1 MRIDDAITNYPK
13 ATLKSLSKPVAMAFN
28 RLKQT
33 VKKDMKDD
41 AFASMIEE
49 FRKNPIEEEEEEV
62 ENEESESDYSSESS
76 ENTSSTEES
85 SSDSEES
92 SDEESSDS
100 ESSNSESSDSEA
112 SDSEDSYENSS
123 EESYSSSD
131 SNSDSDSD
139 SSSDS
144 FASDSSS
151 SSDSEMEV
159 NPKLTGRAKWVLQ
172 PKDIEKA
179 KRKEA
184 ERLKKLEEK
193 KKKQE
198 EKKEKEEEEK
208 EEEEKVEDTY
218 ETPEKLVKALL
229 QVLASRHRVTE
240 RKANVQQLQKLV
252 PFARALG
259 GKYELRVLS
268 HLVCLQLAGV
278 NSDTA
283 IPAGQWSACL
293 EDVRRMVGVAAS
305 GDG

>member
-41 AFASMIEE
+41 AFAAMIEE
-49 FRKNPIEEEEEEV
+49 FRKNPIEEEEEV
-62 ENEESESDYSSESS
+62 EEEESESEYSSESESNS
-76 ENTSSTEES
+76 ESESESESDSSEESSNDYSEEGSSSDESSSNES
-85 SSDSEES
+85 SSDEAS
-92 SDEESSDS
+92 SSSS
-100 ESSNSESSDSEA
+100 ESS
-112 SDSEDSYENSS
+112 SEDDSDDNSS
-123 EESYSSSD
+123 YYSY
-131 SNSDSDSD
+131 
-139 SSSDS
+139 SSDS
-144 FASDSSS
+144 FASDSS

-179 KRKEA
+179 KRKEE

-198 EKKEKEEEEK
+198 EKEKEKKEKEDEVE
-208 EEEEKVEDTY
+208 VEDTY

-229 QVLASRHRVTE
+229 QVLAARHRVPE
-240 RKANVQQLQKLV
+240 RRANVLQLQKLL

-259 GKYELRVLS
+259 PKYELRVLS

-278 NSDTA
+278 NSDVAMPAAQWAACLANVTRMVSA
-283 IPAGQWSACL
+283 IPSY
-293 EDVRRMVGVAAS
+293 
-305 GDG
+305 

>member
-41 AFASMIEE
+41 AFAAMIEE
-49 FRKNPIEEEEEEV
+49 FRKNPIEEEEEV
-62 ENEESESDYSSESS
+62 EEEESESEYSSESESNS
-76 ENTSSTEES
+76 ESESESESDSSEES
-85 SSDSEES
+85 SNDYSEEGSSSEGSSSDESS
-92 SDEESSDS
+92 SDEESS
-100 ESSNSESSDSEA
+100 SSSESSDEDD
-112 SDSEDSYENSS
+112 SDDNSS
-123 EESYSSSD
+123 YYSY
-131 SNSDSDSD
+131 
-139 SSSDS
+139 SSDS
-144 FASDSSS
+144 FASDSS

-179 KRKEA
+179 KRKEE

-198 EKKEKEEEEK
+198 ETEKETKEKEDEVE
-208 EEEEKVEDTY
+208 VEDTY

-229 QVLASRHRVTE
+229 QVLAARHRVPE
-240 RKANVQQLQKLV
+240 RRANVLQLQKLL

-259 GKYELRVLS
+259 PKYELRVLS

-278 NSDTA
+278 NSDA
-283 IPAGQWSACL
+283 AMPAAQWAACL
-293 EDVRRMVGVAAS
+293 ANVTRMVRVMIS
-305 GDG
+305 HQR

>member
-41 AFASMIEE
+41 AFAAMIEE
-49 FRKNPIEEEEEEV
+49 FRKNPIEEEEEV
-62 ENEESESDYSSESS
+62 EEEESKSEYSSESESNSESESESESDSSEESS
-76 ENTSSTEES
+76 NDYSDEGSSSDESSSNESSSDEES
-85 SSDSEES
+85 SSSEES
-92 SDEESSDS
+92 SDED
-100 ESSNSESSDSEA
+100 
-112 SDSEDSYENSS
+112 
-123 EESYSSSD
+123 
-131 SNSDSDSD
+131 DSDSD
-139 SSSDS
+139 DNSSYYSYSSDS
-144 FASDSSS
+144 FASDSS

-179 KRKEA
+179 KRKEE

-193 KKKQE
+193 KKKQDE
-198 EKKEKEEEEK
+198 VE
-208 EEEEKVEDTY
+208 VEDTY

-229 QVLASRHRVTE
+229 QVLAARHRVPE
-240 RKANVQQLQKLV
+240 RRANVLQLQKLL

-259 GKYELRVLS
+259 PKYELRVLS

-278 NSDTA
+278 NSDA
-283 IPAGQWSACL
+283 AMPAAQWAACL
-293 EDVRRMVGVAAS
+293 ANVTRMVSVIPS
-305 GDG
+305 Y

>member
-41 AFASMIEE
+41 AFAAMIEE
-49 FRKNPIEEEEEEV
+49 FRKNPIEEEEEV
-62 ENEESESDYSSESS
+62 EEEESGSEYSSESESNSESESESESDSSEESSNESS
-76 ENTSSTEES
+76 EEGSSSGESSSSEES
-85 SSDSEES
+85 SSNEES
-92 SDEESSDS
+92 SDEDEDDSDD
-100 ESSNSESSDSEA
+100 N
-112 SDSEDSYENSS
+112 
-123 EESYSSSD
+123 ESYYSY
-131 SNSDSDSD
+131 
-139 SSSDS
+139 SSDS
-144 FASDSSS
+144 FASDSS

-179 KRKEA
+179 KRKEE

-198 EKKEKEEEEK
+198 EKEKEKKEKEDEVE
-208 EEEEKVEDTY
+208 VEDTY

-229 QVLASRHRVTE
+229 QVLAARHRVPE
-240 RKANVQQLQKLV
+240 RRANVLQLQKLL

-259 GKYELRVLS
+259 PKYELRVLS

-278 NSDTA
+278 NSDVAMPAAQWAACLANVTRMVSA
-283 IPAGQWSACL
+283 IPSY
-293 EDVRRMVGVAAS
+293 
-305 GDG
+305 

>member
-41 AFASMIEE
+41 AFAAMIEE
-49 FRKNPIEEEEEEV
+49 FRKNPIEEEEEV
-62 ENEESESDYSSESS
+62 EEEESESEYSSESES
-76 ENTSSTEES
+76 ESESNSESESESESDSSEES
-85 SSDSEES
+85 SNDYSEEGSSSDESSSSEESS
-92 SDEESSDS
+92 SDEESSD
-100 ESSNSESSDSEA
+100 EDEDDSD
-112 SDSEDSYENSS
+112 DNSS
-123 EESYSSSD
+123 YYSY
-131 SNSDSDSD
+131 
-139 SSSDS
+139 SSDS
-144 FASDSSS
+144 FASDSS

-179 KRKEA
+179 KRKEE

-198 EKKEKEEEEK
+198 EKEKEKKEKEDEVE
-208 EEEEKVEDTY
+208 VEDTY

-229 QVLASRHRVTE
+229 QVLAARHRVPE
-240 RKANVQQLQKLV
+240 RRANVLQLQKLL
-252 PFARALG
+252 PFACALG
-259 GKYELRVLS
+259 PKYELRVLS

-278 NSDTA
+278 NSDA
-283 IPAGQWSACL
+283 AMPAAQWAACL
-293 EDVRRMVGVAAS
+293 ANVTRMVRVMIS
-305 GDG
+305 HQR

>member
-41 AFASMIEE
+41 AFAAMIEE
-49 FRKNPIEEEEEEV
+49 FRKNPIEEEEEV
-62 ENEESESDYSSESS
+62 EEEESESGYSSESES
-76 ENTSSTEES
+76 ESNSESESESESDSSEESSNESSEEGSSSGESSSSEES
-85 SSDSEES
+85 SSNEES
-92 SDEESSDS
+92 SDEDEDDSD
-100 ESSNSESSDSEA
+100 D
-112 SDSEDSYENSS
+112 NSS
-123 EESYSSSD
+123 YYSY
-131 SNSDSDSD
+131 
-139 SSSDS
+139 SSDS
-144 FASDSSS
+144 FASDSS

-179 KRKEA
+179 KRKEE

-198 EKKEKEEEEK
+198 EKEKEKKEKEDEVE
-208 EEEEKVEDTY
+208 VEDTY

-229 QVLASRHRVTE
+229 QVLAVRHRVPE
-240 RKANVQQLQKLV
+240 RRANVLQLQKLL

-259 GKYELRVLS
+259 AKYELRVLS

-278 NSDTA
+278 NSDA
-283 IPAGQWSACL
+283 AMPAAQWAACL
-293 EDVRRMVGVAAS
+293 ANVTRMVRVMIS
-305 GDG
+305 Y

>member
-49 FRKNPIEEEEEEV
+49 FRKNPIEEEEEV

-100 ESSNSESSDSEA
+100 ESSNSESSNSES

-123 EESYSSSD
+123 EESY
-131 SNSDSDSD
+131 

>member
-41 AFASMIEE
+41 AFAAMIEE
-49 FRKNPIEEEEEEV
+49 FRKNPIEEEEEV
-62 ENEESESDYSSESS
+62 EEEESESEYSSESESNS
-76 ENTSSTEES
+76 ESESESESDSSEES
-85 SSDSEES
+85 SNDYSEEGSSSDESSSSEES
-92 SDEESSDS
+92 SDEESSD
-100 ESSNSESSDSEA
+100 EDDSD
-112 SDSEDSYENSS
+112 DN
-123 EESYSSSD
+123 ESYYSY
-131 SNSDSDSD
+131 
-139 SSSDS
+139 SSDS
-144 FASDSSS
+144 FASDSS

-179 KRKEA
+179 KRKEE

-198 EKKEKEEEEK
+198 EKEKEKKEKEDEV
-208 EEEEKVEDTY
+208 KVEDTY

-229 QVLASRHRVTE
+229 QVLAARHRVPE
-240 RKANVQQLQKLV
+240 RRANVLQLQKLL

-259 GKYELRVLS
+259 AKYELRVLS

-278 NSDTA
+278 NSDA
-283 IPAGQWSACL
+283 AMPAAQWAACL
-293 EDVRRMVGVAAS
+293 ANITRMVSVMIS
-305 GDG
+305 Y

>member
-49 FRKNPIEEEEEEV
+49 FRKNPIEEEEEV

-100 ESSNSESSDSEA
+100 ESSNSESSNSET

-123 EESYSSSD
+123 EESYSSD
-131 SNSDSDSD
+131 
-139 SSSDS
+139 SDS

>member
-41 AFASMIEE
+41 AFAAMIEE
-49 FRKNPIEEEEEEV
+49 FRKNPIEEEEEV
-62 ENEESESDYSSESS
+62 EEEESESEYSSESESNS
-76 ENTSSTEES
+76 ESESESESDSSEES
-85 SSDSEES
+85 SNDYSEEGSSSDESSSNESS
-92 SDEESSDS
+92 SDEESSD
-100 ESSNSESSDSEA
+100 EDDSD
-112 SDSEDSYENSS
+112 DNSS
-123 EESYSSSD
+123 YYSY
-131 SNSDSDSD
+131 
-139 SSSDS
+139 SSDS
-144 FASDSSS
+144 FASDSS

-179 KRKEA
+179 KRKEE

-198 EKKEKEEEEK
+198 EKEKEKKEKEDEVE
-208 EEEEKVEDTY
+208 VEDTY

-229 QVLASRHRVTE
+229 QVLAARHRVPE
-240 RKANVQQLQKLV
+240 RRANVLQLQKLL

-259 GKYELRVLS
+259 PKYELRVLS

-278 NSDTA
+278 NSDA
-283 IPAGQWSACL
+283 AMPAAQWAACL
-293 EDVRRMVGVAAS
+293 ANVTRMVSVMISHQG
-305 GDG
+305 

>member
-41 AFASMIEE
+41 AFAAMIEE
-49 FRKNPIEEEEEEV
+49 FRKNPIEEEEEV
-62 ENEESESDYSSESS
+62 EEEESESEYSSESESNS
-76 ENTSSTEES
+76 ESESESESDSSEESSNDYSEEGSSSDESSSNES
-85 SSDSEES
+85 SSDEASSSSSES
-92 SDEESSDS
+92 SDEDDSD
-100 ESSNSESSDSEA
+100 D
-112 SDSEDSYENSS
+112 NSS
-123 EESYSSSD
+123 YYSY
-131 SNSDSDSD
+131 
-139 SSSDS
+139 SSDS
-144 FASDSSS
+144 FASDSS

-179 KRKEA
+179 KRKEE

-198 EKKEKEEEEK
+198 EKEKEKKEKEDEVE
-208 EEEEKVEDTY
+208 VEDTY

-229 QVLASRHRVTE
+229 QVLAARHRVPE
-240 RKANVQQLQKLV
+240 RRANVLQLQKLL

-259 GKYELRVLS
+259 PKYELRVLS

-278 NSDTA
+278 NSDA
-283 IPAGQWSACL
+283 AMPAAQWAACL
-293 EDVRRMVGVAAS
+293 ANITRMVSVMIS
-305 GDG
+305 Y

>member
-41 AFASMIEE
+41 AFAAMIEE
-49 FRKNPIEEEEEEV
+49 FRKNPIEEEEEV
-62 ENEESESDYSSESS
+62 EEEESESEYSSESESIS
-76 ENTSSTEES
+76 ESESESESDSSEESSNDYSEEGSSSDESSSSEES
-85 SSDSEES
+85 SSNEES
-92 SDEESSDS
+92 SDED
-100 ESSNSESSDSEA
+100 
-112 SDSEDSYENSS
+112 
-123 EESYSSSD
+123 
-131 SNSDSDSD
+131 DSDSD
-139 SSSDS
+139 DNESYYSYSSDS
-144 FASDSSS
+144 FASDSS

-179 KRKEA
+179 KRKEE

-198 EKKEKEEEEK
+198 EKEKEKKEKEDEV
-208 EEEEKVEDTY
+208 KVEDTY

-229 QVLASRHRVTE
+229 QVLAARHRVPE
-240 RKANVQQLQKLV
+240 RRANVLQLQKLL

-259 GKYELRVLS
+259 PKYELRVLS

-278 NSDTA
+278 NSDA
-283 IPAGQWSACL
+283 AMPAAQWAACL
-293 EDVRRMVGVAAS
+293 ANVTRMVRVMILHQG
-305 GDG
+305 

>member
-41 AFASMIEE
+41 AFAAVIEE
-49 FRKNPIEEEEEEV
+49 FRKNPIEEEEEV
-62 ENEESESDYSSESS
+62 EEEESESEYSSESESNS
-76 ENTSSTEES
+76 ESESESESDSSEES
-85 SSDSEES
+85 SNDYSEEGSSSNESS
-92 SDEESSDS
+92 SDEESSSSS
-100 ESSNSESSDSEA
+100 ESS
-112 SDSEDSYENSS
+112 SEDDSDDNSS
-123 EESYSSSD
+123 YYSY
-131 SNSDSDSD
+131 
-139 SSSDS
+139 SSDS
-144 FASDSSS
+144 FASDSS

-179 KRKEA
+179 KRKEE

-198 EKKEKEEEEK
+198 EKEKEKKEKEDEVE
-208 EEEEKVEDTY
+208 VEDTY

-229 QVLASRHRVTE
+229 QVLAARHRVPE
-240 RKANVQQLQKLV
+240 RRANVLQLQKLL

-259 GKYELRVLS
+259 PKYELRVLS

-278 NSDTA
+278 NSDVAMPAAQWAACLANVTRMVSA
-283 IPAGQWSACL
+283 IPSY
-293 EDVRRMVGVAAS
+293 
-305 GDG
+305 

>member
-41 AFASMIEE
+41 AFAAMIEE
-49 FRKNPIEEEEEEV
+49 FRKNPIEEEEEV
-62 ENEESESDYSSESS
+62 EEEESESEYSSESESNS
-76 ENTSSTEES
+76 ESESESESDSSEES
-85 SSDSEES
+85 SNDYSEEGSSSDESSSNESS
-92 SDEESSDS
+92 SDEESSD
-100 ESSNSESSDSEA
+100 EDDSD
-112 SDSEDSYENSS
+112 DNSS
-123 EESYSSSD
+123 YYSY
-131 SNSDSDSD
+131 
-139 SSSDS
+139 SSDS
-144 FASDSSS
+144 FASDSS

-179 KRKEA
+179 KRKEE

-198 EKKEKEEEEK
+198 EKEKEKKEKEDEV
-208 EEEEKVEDTY
+208 KVEDTY

-229 QVLASRHRVTE
+229 QVLAARHRVPE
-240 RKANVQQLQKLV
+240 RRANVLQLQKLL

-259 GKYELRVLS
+259 AKYELRVLS

-278 NSDTA
+278 NSDPSM
-283 IPAGQWSACL
+283 PAAQWAACL
-293 EDVRRMVGVAAS
+293 ANVTRMVSVMISHQG
-305 GDG
+305 

>member
-49 FRKNPIEEEEEEV
+49 FRKNPIEEEEEV

-100 ESSNSESSDSEA
+100 ESSNSESSNSES

-123 EESYSSSD
+123 EESYSSD
-131 SNSDSDSD
+131 
-139 SSSDS
+139 SDS

>member
-41 AFASMIEE
+41 AFAAMIEE
-49 FRKNPIEEEEEEV
+49 FRKNPIEEEEEV
-62 ENEESESDYSSESS
+62 EEESKSEYSSESESNSESESESESDSSEESS
-76 ENTSSTEES
+76 NDYSEEGSSSDESSSSEES
-85 SSDSEES
+85 SSDEES
-92 SDEESSDS
+92 SDEESSD
-100 ESSNSESSDSEA
+100 EDDSD
-112 SDSEDSYENSS
+112 DN
-123 EESYSSSD
+123 ESYYSY
-131 SNSDSDSD
+131 
-139 SSSDS
+139 SSDS
-144 FASDSSS
+144 FASDSS

-179 KRKEA
+179 KRKEE

-198 EKKEKEEEEK
+198 EKEKEKKEKEDEVE
-208 EEEEKVEDTY
+208 VEDTY

-229 QVLASRHRVTE
+229 QVLAARHRVPE
-240 RKANVQQLQKLV
+240 RRANVLQLQKLL

-259 GKYELRVLS
+259 PKYELRVLS

-278 NSDTA
+278 NSDVAMPAAQWAACLANVTRMVSA
-283 IPAGQWSACL
+283 IPSY
-293 EDVRRMVGVAAS
+293 
-305 GDG
+305 

>member
-41 AFASMIEE
+41 AFAAMIEE
-49 FRKNPIEEEEEEV
+49 FRKNPIEEEEEV
-62 ENEESESDYSSESS
+62 EEEESGSEYSSESESNSESESESESDSS
-76 ENTSSTEES
+76 EES
-85 SSDSEES
+85 SNDYSEEGSSSNESS
-92 SDEESSDS
+92 SDEESSSSS
-100 ESSNSESSDSEA
+100 ESS
-112 SDSEDSYENSS
+112 SEDDSDDNSS
-123 EESYSSSD
+123 YYSY
-131 SNSDSDSD
+131 
-139 SSSDS
+139 SSDS
-144 FASDSSS
+144 FASDSS

-179 KRKEA
+179 KRKEE

-198 EKKEKEEEEK
+198 EKEKEKKEKEDEVE
-208 EEEEKVEDTY
+208 VEDTY

-229 QVLASRHRVTE
+229 QVLAARHRVPE
-240 RKANVQQLQKLV
+240 RRANVLQLQKLL

-259 GKYELRVLS
+259 PKYELRVLS

-278 NSDTA
+278 NSDA
-283 IPAGQWSACL
+283 AMPAAQWAACL
-293 EDVRRMVGVAAS
+293 ANVTRMVRVMISHQG
-305 GDG
+305 

>member
-100 ESSNSESSDSEA
+100 ESSNSESSDSET

-123 EESYSSSD
+123 EESYSSD
-131 SNSDSDSD
+131 
-139 SSSDS
+139 SDS

>member
-41 AFASMIEE
+41 AFAAMIEE
-49 FRKNPIEEEEEEV
+49 FRKNPIEEEEEE
-62 ENEESESDYSSESS
+62 EEEESESGYSSESES
-76 ENTSSTEES
+76 ESNSESESESESDSSEESSNESSEEGSSSGESSSSEES
-85 SSDSEES
+85 SSNEES
-92 SDEESSDS
+92 SDEDEDDSD
-100 ESSNSESSDSEA
+100 D
-112 SDSEDSYENSS
+112 NSS
-123 EESYSSSD
+123 YYSY
-131 SNSDSDSD
+131 
-139 SSSDS
+139 SSDS
-144 FASDSSS
+144 FASDSS

-179 KRKEA
+179 KRKEE

-198 EKKEKEEEEK
+198 EKEKEKKEKEDEVE
-208 EEEEKVEDTY
+208 VEDTY

-229 QVLASRHRVTE
+229 QVLAARHRVPE
-240 RKANVQQLQKLV
+240 RRANVLQLQKLL

-259 GKYELRVLS
+259 AKYELRVLS

-278 NSDTA
+278 NSDA
-283 IPAGQWSACL
+283 AMPAAQWAACL
-293 EDVRRMVGVAAS
+293 ANVTRMVRVMISSQG
-305 GDG
+305 

>member
-41 AFASMIEE
+41 AFAAMIEE
-49 FRKNPIEEEEEEV
+49 FRKNPIEEEEEV
-62 ENEESESDYSSESS
+62 EEEESESEYSSESESNS
-76 ENTSSTEES
+76 ESESESESDSSEESSNDYSEEGSSSSDESSSSEES
-85 SSDSEES
+85 SSDEES
-92 SDEESSDS
+92 SDEESSD
-100 ESSNSESSDSEA
+100 EDDSD
-112 SDSEDSYENSS
+112 DNSS
-123 EESYSSSD
+123 YYSY
-131 SNSDSDSD
+131 
-139 SSSDS
+139 SSDS
-144 FASDSSS
+144 FASDSS

-179 KRKEA
+179 KRKEE

-198 EKKEKEEEEK
+198 EKEKEKKEKEDEVE
-208 EEEEKVEDTY
+208 VEDTY

-229 QVLASRHRVTE
+229 QVLAARHRVPE
-240 RKANVQQLQKLV
+240 RRANVLQLQKLL

-259 GKYELRVLS
+259 PKYELRVLS

-278 NSDTA
+278 NSDA
-283 IPAGQWSACL
+283 AMPAARWAACL
-293 EDVRRMVGVAAS
+293 ANVTRMVRVMIS
-305 GDG
+305 HQR

>member
-41 AFASMIEE
+41 AFAAMIEE
-49 FRKNPIEEEEEEV
+49 FRKNPIEEEEEV
-62 ENEESESDYSSESS
+62 EEEESESEYSSESESNS
-76 ENTSSTEES
+76 ESESESDSDSSEES
-85 SSDSEES
+85 SNDYSEEGSSSDESSSNESS
-92 SDEESSDS
+92 SDEESSS
-100 ESSNSESSDSEA
+100 
-112 SDSEDSYENSS
+112 SS
-123 EESYSSSD
+123 EES
-131 SNSDSDSD
+131 SNEDDSDDNESYY
-139 SSSDS
+139 SYSSDS
-144 FASDSSS
+144 FASDSS

-179 KRKEA
+179 KRKEE

-198 EKKEKEEEEK
+198 EKEKEKKEKEDEVE
-208 EEEEKVEDTY
+208 VEDTY

-229 QVLASRHRVTE
+229 QVLAARHRVPE
-240 RKANVQQLQKLV
+240 RRANVLQLQKLL

-259 GKYELRVLS
+259 PKYELRVLS

-278 NSDTA
+278 NSDA
-283 IPAGQWSACL
+283 AMPAAQWAACL
-293 EDVRRMVGVAAS
+293 ANVTRMVRVMISHQG
-305 GDG
+305 

>member
-41 AFASMIEE
+41 AFAAMIEE
-49 FRKNPIEEEEEEV
+49 FRKNPIEEEEEV
-62 ENEESESDYSSESS
+62 ESESEYSSESESNSESESESESDSSEESS
-76 ENTSSTEES
+76 NDYSDEGSSSDESSSSEES
-85 SSDSEES
+85 SSDEAS
-92 SDEESSDS
+92 SSSS
-100 ESSNSESSDSEA
+100 ESS
-112 SDSEDSYENSS
+112 SEDDSDDNSS
-123 EESYSSSD
+123 YYSY
-131 SNSDSDSD
+131 
-139 SSSDS
+139 SSDS
-144 FASDSSS
+144 FASDSS

-179 KRKEA
+179 KRKEE

-198 EKKEKEEEEK
+198 EKEKEKKEKEDEV
-208 EEEEKVEDTY
+208 KVEDTY

-229 QVLASRHRVTE
+229 QVLAARHRVPE
-240 RKANVQQLQKLV
+240 RRANVLQLQKLL

-259 GKYELRVLS
+259 PKYELRVLS

-278 NSDTA
+278 NSDAAMPAAQWAACLANVTRMVSA
-283 IPAGQWSACL
+283 IPSY
-293 EDVRRMVGVAAS
+293 
-305 GDG
+305 

>member
-41 AFASMIEE
+41 AFAAVIEE
-49 FRKNPIEEEEEEV
+49 FRKNPIEEEEEV
-62 ENEESESDYSSESS
+62 ENEESQSEYSSESESYENSSSNESS
-76 ENTSSTEES
+76 EESSEEFSEESSEESSSNESSEES
-85 SSDSEES
+85 SSDEYS
-92 SDEESSDS
+92 EESSDS
-100 ESSNSESSDSEA
+100 EE
-112 SDSEDSYENSS
+112 
-123 EESYSSSD
+123 
-131 SNSDSDSD
+131 DSD

-151 SSDSEMEV
+151 SDSEIEV

-179 KRKEA
+179 KRKEE

-198 EKKEKEEEEK
+198 EKQEEKKEKEEEV
-208 EEEEKVEDTY
+208 KVEDTY

-268 HLVCLQLAGV
+268 HLVCLQLAAV

-293 EDVRRMVGVAAS
+293 EDVQRMVGEVW
-305 GDG
+305 

>member
-41 AFASMIEE
+41 AFAAMIEE
-49 FRKNPIEEEEEEV
+49 FRKNPIEEEEEV
-62 ENEESESDYSSESS
+62 EEEESESEYSSESESNS
-76 ENTSSTEES
+76 ESESESESDSSEESSNDYSEEGSSSDESSSNES
-85 SSDSEES
+85 SSDEAS
-92 SDEESSDS
+92 SSSS
-100 ESSNSESSDSEA
+100 ESS
-112 SDSEDSYENSS
+112 SEDDSDDNSS
-123 EESYSSSD
+123 YYSY
-131 SNSDSDSD
+131 
-139 SSSDS
+139 SSDS
-144 FASDSSS
+144 FASDSS

-179 KRKEA
+179 KRKEE

-198 EKKEKEEEEK
+198 EKEKEKKEKEDEVE
-208 EEEEKVEDTY
+208 VEDTY

-229 QVLASRHRVTE
+229 QVLAARHRVPE
-240 RKANVQQLQKLV
+240 RRANVLQLQKLL

-259 GKYELRVLS
+259 PKYELRVLS

-278 NSDTA
+278 NSDA
-283 IPAGQWSACL
+283 AMPAAQWAACL
-293 EDVRRMVGVAAS
+293 ANVTRMVRVMISHQG
-305 GDG
+305 

>member
-41 AFASMIEE
+41 AFAAMIEE
-49 FRKNPIEEEEEEV
+49 FRKNPIEEEEEV
-62 ENEESESDYSSESS
+62 EEEESESEYSSESESNS
-76 ENTSSTEES
+76 ESESESESDSSEESSNDYSEEGSSSDESSSNES
-85 SSDSEES
+85 SSDEASSSSSES
-92 SDEESSDS
+92 SDEDDSD
-100 ESSNSESSDSEA
+100 D
-112 SDSEDSYENSS
+112 NSS
-123 EESYSSSD
+123 YYSY
-131 SNSDSDSD
+131 
-139 SSSDS
+139 SSDS
-144 FASDSSS
+144 FASDSS

-179 KRKEA
+179 KRKEE

-198 EKKEKEEEEK
+198 EKEKEKKEKEDEVE
-208 EEEEKVEDTY
+208 VEDTY

-229 QVLASRHRVTE
+229 QVLAARHRVPE
-240 RKANVQQLQKLV
+240 RRANVLQLQKLL

-259 GKYELRVLS
+259 PKYELRVLS

-278 NSDTA
+278 NSDA
-283 IPAGQWSACL
+283 AMPAAQWAACL
-293 EDVRRMVGVAAS
+293 ANVTRMVSVIPS
-305 GDG
+305 Y

>member
-41 AFASMIEE
+41 AFAAMIEE
-49 FRKNPIEEEEEEV
+49 FRKNPIEEEEEV
-62 ENEESESDYSSESS
+62 ESESEYSSESESNSESESESESDSSEESS
-76 ENTSSTEES
+76 NDYSEEGSSSDESSSNESSTSEES
-85 SSDSEES
+85 SSNEES
-92 SDEESSDS
+92 SDED
-100 ESSNSESSDSEA
+100 
-112 SDSEDSYENSS
+112 
-123 EESYSSSD
+123 
-131 SNSDSDSD
+131 DSDSD
-139 SSSDS
+139 DNESYYSYSSDS
-144 FASDSSS
+144 FASDSS

-179 KRKEA
+179 KRKEE
-184 ERLKKLEEK
+184 ERQKKLEEK

-198 EKKEKEEEEK
+198 EKEKEKKEKEDEV
-208 EEEEKVEDTY
+208 KVEDTY

-229 QVLASRHRVTE
+229 QVLAARHRVPE
-240 RKANVQQLQKLV
+240 RRANVLQLQKLL

-259 GKYELRVLS
+259 AKYELRVLS

-278 NSDTA
+278 NSDA
-283 IPAGQWSACL
+283 AMPAAQWAACL
-293 EDVRRMVGVAAS
+293 ANVTRMVGVMIS
-305 GDG
+305 HQG

>member
-49 FRKNPIEEEEEEV
+49 FRKNPIEEEEEV

-100 ESSNSESSDSEA
+100 ESSNSESSNSES

-123 EESYSSSD
+123 EESYSS
-131 SNSDSDSD
+131 SD